1 MSYEGE
7 RFSTSGSSNVK
18 EGITMRR
25 YRYLVVLLLSI
36 LSLIGLQAQ
45 ERGGSYALFVKQS
58 RTG

>member
-1 MSYEGE
+1 
-7 RFSTSGSSNVK
+7 
-18 EGITMRR
+18 MRR